1 VEYHK
6 KTGFNDVE
14 LVHRALP
21 EVNRKDIDLTTSFLG
36 KEMGAPIFITA
47 ITGGHPL
54 SKKVNQKL
62 ARAAEKYG
70 IGMGLG
76 SQRAAIQNPELVE
89 TYTIAREEAP
99 NTFIMGNIGTP
110 QLEMAEKALEMMDL
124 DAMAVHLNPL
134 QEIIQPEG
142 DLDARGYLEKIELAA
157 QNLNSALIVK
167 ETGAGIGGD
176 EALLLEKAGADAL
189 DIAGAGGTSWA
200 AVEAY
205 RNPEDDMGEMFWDW
219 GTTTAVCTVEATQSV
234 DIPVI
239 TSGGIRNG
247 LEAAKAL
254 AIGASAIGIALPALK
269 ACEHGEKHLEAY
281 LEGFLNQLK
290 VAMFLVGAENL
301 ENLQEADLVIRGET
315 REWLNERNYNTK
327 IYARRAL

>member
-269 ACEHGEKHLEAY
+269 ACEHGEKYLEAY